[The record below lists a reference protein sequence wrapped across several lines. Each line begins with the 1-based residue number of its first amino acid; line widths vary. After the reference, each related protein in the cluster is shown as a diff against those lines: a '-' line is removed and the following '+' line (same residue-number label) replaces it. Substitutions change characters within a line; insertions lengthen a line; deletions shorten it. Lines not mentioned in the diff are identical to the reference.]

1 MPPPDRTP
9 PPIRQAVLLVGG
21 RGTRMWPLT
30 ATIPKGLLPLGG
42 IPFVEYQLR
51 QVSRLGIEEV
61 FLALGRN
68 LLSHWER
75 YAASAPLGLRVHLAI
90 EDEPLD
96 TAGPVRAILD
106 RLEERFL
113 VLNGDVVIEADLG
126 PLVGA
131 DGPAT
136 LGLVEV
142 DDTSAYG
149 VVVVGRDGKVSA
161 FVEKPPTA
169 TAPARTVNAGMYSLT
184 TAALARYPMGP
195 LSFERV
201 VFPDLVAAESLDA
214 VVLSGRWIDIGTPD
228 LYLDAHAAVHG
239 GSSALHRPAAA
250 HQSED
255 GAATGERRG
264 AWSWVG
270 PGAEVAAGAIV
281 EEAVIFP
288 GARLAPGAVVRR
300 AIIGPGAVVAAGA
313 TITGSAVVGP
323 DAVIGAGCELDR
335 GVRIAPGA
343 RLDADSVTFSP
354 PK

>member
-1 MPPPDRTP
+1 MPPPDSTP
-9 PPIRQAVLLVGG
+9 SPIRQAVLLVGG

-51 QVSRLGIEEV
+51 QLSRLGIEEV

-68 LLSHWER
+68 LLDDWKS
-75 YAASAPLGLRVHLAI
+75 YAASSPLGLRLHLAI

-131 DGPAT
+131 SGTAT

-149 VVVVGRDGKVSA
+149 VVVAGGDGKVAA

-184 TAALARYPMGP
+184 TAALAAYPIGP

-201 VFPDLVAAESLDA
+201 VFPALVAAGSLDA

-228 LYLDAHAAVHG
+228 LYLAAHAAVHG
-239 GSSALHRPAAA
+239 GDSALHRPAAA
-250 HQSED
+250 HQTE
-255 GAATGERRG
+255 GAAATGTRRG

-270 PGAEVAAGAIV
+270 PGAEVAADAVV
-281 EEAVIFP
+281 EEAVVLA
-288 GARLAPGAVVRR
+288 GARLADGAVVRR
-300 AIIGPGAVVAAGA
+300 AIIGPGAVIESG
-313 TITGSAVVGP
+313 TIVTGSAVVGSG
-323 DAVIGAGCELDR
+323 AVIGAGCE
-335 GVRIAPGA
+335 
-343 RLDADSVTFSP
+343 
-354 PK
+354 